1 VLVVLLNP
9 NVGRFVKE
17 EARWQC
23 RTGPDDGVDAPTM
36 AVTEEQ
42 MTDKIRRRAMSGKQ
56 RTRNPEHEIHAR
68 VFSCIRARRQMLAG
82 MPTSKPTVH

>member
-1 VLVVLLNP
+1 MLVVLLNP

-36 AVTEEQ
+36 AVPEEQ
-42 MTDKIRRRAMSGKQ
+42 MADKIGCRAMSGKKG
-56 RTRNPEHEIHAR
+56 TRNAEHEIHAR
-68 VFSCIRARRQMLAG
+68 VLARTARSG
-82 MPTSKPTVH
+82 KC